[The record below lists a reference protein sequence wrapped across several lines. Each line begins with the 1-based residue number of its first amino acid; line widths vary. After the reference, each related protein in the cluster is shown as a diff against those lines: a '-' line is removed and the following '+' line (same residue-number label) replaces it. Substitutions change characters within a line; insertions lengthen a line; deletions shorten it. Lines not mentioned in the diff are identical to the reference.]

1 MGQVHR
7 RLRIEIALGV
17 LSAVLFLLTL
27 VTREWIELV
36 FRVDPDHG
44 DGSFE
49 WLIFA
54 ATATVALG
62 AALLA
67 RADWRRL
74 HAAAQGTAR

>member
-1 MGQVHR
+1 MAQVHR
-7 RLRIEIALGV
+7 RLRIEVALA
-17 LSAVLFLLTL
+17 AVSVFLFVLTL
-27 VTREWIELV
+27 ITREWVEFI

-54 ATATVALG
+54 VTAIVAIV

-74 HAAAQGTAR
+74 QASPQGTPL

>member
-1 MGQVHR
+1 MGQAHR

-17 LSAVLFLLTL
+17 LSAFLFLLTL

-54 ATATVALG
+54 VTATVALG

-74 HAAAQGTAR
+74 QTAAQGTAR